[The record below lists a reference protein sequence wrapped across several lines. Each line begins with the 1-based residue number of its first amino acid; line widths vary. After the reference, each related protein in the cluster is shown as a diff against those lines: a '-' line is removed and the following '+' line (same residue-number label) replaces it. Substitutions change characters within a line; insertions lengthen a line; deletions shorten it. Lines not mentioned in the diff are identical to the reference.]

1 MTPELYAQLRAG
13 IVQSAHALGIDP
25 VDLGTA
31 ISYETAG
38 TFNPLKNG
46 PVTQWG
52 QHRGLIQ
59 FGQPQAKQYGV
70 DWNDPV
76 NSQLGENGAVVKYM
90 RDAGVKPGM
99 GMLDVYSA
107 VNAGHV
113 GRYNA
118 SDANNGGAPGT
129 VADKVATQMAQHRVN
144 AMNMLGGTG
153 GLPTAPPSVAAGG
166 GANYPSVSA
175 VADAVAPVAAQQAA
189 QQAAAQQAAQTA
201 AVAQQQAATQAAAAP
216 TADPFGGLLS
226 LFAMSQQQ
234 SDAPPPAPGMSKPKQ
249 TQPVDPKMQVA
260 LTSQTPNV
268 YLERMRKMRNG

>member
-1 MTPELYAQLRAG
+1 VTPEMYAQIRAG
-13 IVQSAHALGIDP
+13 IVKSANTLGIDP

-70 DWNDPV
+70 DWNNPV
-76 NSQLGENGAVVKYM
+76 DSQLGENGAVVKYM

-144 AMNMLGGTG
+144 AMNLLGGSG
-153 GLPTAPPSVAAGG
+153 GLPNAPPSVAAPT
-166 GANYPSVSA
+166 GAVSPSVTA
-175 VADAVAPVAAQQAA
+175 VADAVGPVAAQQAA
-189 QQAAAQQAAQTA
+189 AAQAAQTA
-201 AVAQQQAATQAAAAP
+201 AVAQQQAARQAAAVP
-216 TADPFGGLLS
+216 EADPFGGLLS

-234 SDAPPPAPGMSKPKQ
+234 PQMPQNVNMTVPKPKP
-249 TQPVDPKMQVA
+249 THPVDPQMQVA

-268 YLERMRKMRNG
+268 YLERMRKMRRST